1 MTPSTDPR
9 GFHGIVQ
16 EWPPAPARRPC
27 RGFVDLPLARPT
39 RLLVASDAEAI
50 GSRDAV
56 VSGTRSALA
65 RLAGYES
72 ECSGPGDLDCWATGE
87 PAARNLLLVVAGAT
101 PPTRDIESL
110 VDAWLAQ
117 GMETLGMVRA
127 DVDPDRVLPT
137 RMRALNALV
146 WRSDPRE
153 VLPDLVD
160 TILLESEDR
169 RIFVSYAR
177 KDGSAMADR
186 VFEALARK
194 RFDVFLDRFRLGPGS
209 NFIERIE
216 DEILD
221 KSMVVV
227 IETPEAIES
236 QWVRKEVDIAIARRL
251 GLAAVNTVSSEV
263 IREIDEPSRCRIN
276 DDRQIVDFLVE
287 QHRVQL
293 LERRDAL
300 RQAVYHALVHAGLAR
315 GEISE
320 APSGF
325 VVDRPGRSRRTVAVS
340 TRPAD
345 LHRFRVADQLAGGAE
360 AYLVHPQPA
369 LERRRR
375 DLHWLSDVSKVIEVD
390 EGRIND
396 AAAAIAR

>member
-1 MTPSTDPR
+1 MTPSTDPH

-16 EWPPAPARRPC
+16 EWPRAPGRRPC

-39 RLLVASDAEAI
+39 RLLVASDPEAV
-50 GSRDAV
+50 GTRDAV
-56 VSGTRSALA
+56 VSGTRLALA
-65 RLAGYES
+65 RLARYES
-72 ECSGPGDLDCWATGE
+72 ECSGPGDLACWATDE
-87 PAARNLLLVVAGAT
+87 PAARNLLLVVAGVA
-101 PPTRDIESL
+101 PPTRDIERL
-110 VDAWLAQ
+110 VDAWLAR

-127 DVDPDRVLPT
+127 GADPDRVLPT
-137 RMRALNALV
+137 QMRELNALV

-153 VLPDLVD
+153 VLPDLID
-160 TILLESEDR
+160 TVLLESEDR
-169 RIFVSYAR
+169 RIFISYAR
-177 KDGSAMADR
+177 KDGSVMADR

-194 RFDVFLDRFRLGPGS
+194 RFDVFLDRFRLDPGS

-227 IETPEAIES
+227 IETPKAIDS

-251 GLAAVNTVSSEV
+251 GLVAVNTIRSEV
-263 IREIDEPSRCRIN
+263 IREIDEPSRCRID
-276 DDRQIVDFLVE
+276 DDRRIADFLVE

-293 LERRDAL
+293 LERREAL
-300 RQAVYHALVHAGLAR
+300 RQAVYDALVHAGLAR

-325 VVDRPGRSRRTVAVS
+325 AVDRPGRRRTVAVS

-375 DLHWLSDVSKVIEVD
+375 DLKWLSDVSKVIEVD
-390 EGRIND
+390 EGRINE
-396 AAAAIAR
+396 AATVIAR